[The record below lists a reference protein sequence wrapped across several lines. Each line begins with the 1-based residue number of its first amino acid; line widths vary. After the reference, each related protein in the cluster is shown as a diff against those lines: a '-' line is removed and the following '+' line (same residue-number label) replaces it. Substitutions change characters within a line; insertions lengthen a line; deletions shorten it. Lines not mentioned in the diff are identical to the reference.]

1 MLDNSHIFSP
11 LAQQSL
17 KILASGTGFVKDK
30 FSMDWGGGGGG
41 SGSNASVGS
50 GG

>member
-17 KILASGTGFVKDK
+17 KILAPRTGFVKDK
-30 FSMDWGGGGGG
+30 FSMDWAGGGDG
-41 SGSNASVGS
+41 SGSNASDGEW
-50 GG
+50 